1 MDGRGGILEFFLVMT
16 TLALVAVTAAV
27 SVGVVM
33 VGAVAVVVA
42 AGSMG
47 NVCKVVVG
55 LAFRGGVGSSSGGR
69 LGSRRP
75 VVDAAAG

>member
-33 VGAVAVVVA
+33 VGAAVAVVVA

-55 LAFRGGVGSSSGGR
+55 LAFRGGVGSR
-69 LGSRRP
+69 LGR
-75 VVDAAAG
+75 V

>member
-16 TLALVAVTAAV
+16 TALVIAAADV

-33 VGAVAVVVA
+33 IGAVAVVAVA

-55 LAFRGGVGSSSGGR
+55 LAFRGGVRCSSSGGR
-69 LGSRRP
+69 FR
-75 VVDAAAG
+75 